1 MIIQHTRDSMTLS
14 NYSEMKGYH
23 YGNESVTLC
32 KRQKKNGFVSS
43 LLAKKSY
50 QVKRSEA
57 DKCIGIAHFSQS
69 NMKQLT
75 KTVK

>member
-1 MIIQHTRDSMTLS
+1 MTLS

-32 KRQKKNGFVSS
+32 KRQKKNGFHSFNVSS

-50 QVKRSEA
+50 LMKRSDA
-57 DKCIGIAHFSQS
+57 DKCIGIAIAHFSQS